1 MGRFLARRIP
11 RALVVLIIISSIVFF
26 TTRLSGDVVGMMLGD
41 RVVPGQEEIIRKQ
54 LGLDRPLIVQFGDF
68 WWDILHGD
76 WGDSI
81 WRHKSALSLVTARLP
96 ATLELAVSSFIITI
110 VLSIPAGIFA
120 AVKRGSKSDQAV
132 MSIAVIGQAWPSFWM
147 GIILILVFSVQFG
160 WFPTHGRGDATAFFG
175 VEWLNFSFH
184 TLDGLK
190 HLALPA
196 IVLAFLPTAIIARI
210 TRSAMLEVLR
220 QDYIR
225 TARAKGL
232 HESAVLLRHAVKN
245 AAIPV
250 VTIVGIQTGFFLA
263 GAVITETVFAWPGLG
278 RETIEAIQKRDFAVV
293 QAAIIVIASIFV
305 LVNLIIDMIYGF
317 LDPRIRYN

>member
-1 MGRFLARRIP
+1 MLGERVQP
-11 RALVVLIIISSIVFF
+11 GQYEVVL
-26 TTRLSGDVVGMMLGD
+26 
-41 RVVPGQEEIIRKQ
+41 KQ
-54 LGLDRPLIVQFGDF
+54 LGLDRPLIVQFGQF
-68 WWDILHGD
+68 WLDILRGD

-81 WRHKSALSLVTARLP
+81 WRHQSALSLVSARLP
-96 ATLELAVSSFIITI
+96 ATVELAAASFLITI
-110 VLSIPAGIFA
+110 VLAIPAGIFA
-120 AVKRGSKSDQAV
+120 AVRRGSKSDQAV
-132 MSIAVIGQAWPSFWM
+132 MSIAVLGQAWPSFWM
-147 GIILILVFSVQFG
+147 GIIMILVFSVQLG
-160 WFPTHGRGDATAFFG
+160 WFPTHGRGDATPFFG
-175 VEWLNFSFH
+175 VELLSFSFH

-190 HLALPA
+190 HLVLPA
-196 IVLAFLPTAIIARI
+196 IVLAFLPMAIIARI

-232 HESAVLLRHAVKN
+232 HETSVLLSHAVKN

-278 RETIEAIQKRDFAVV
+278 REAIEAIQKRDFAVV

-305 LVNLIIDMIYGF
+305 FVNLIVDMIYGF
-317 LDPRIRYN
+317 LDPRIRYS

>member
-1 MGRFLARRIP
+1 
-11 RALVVLIIISSIVFF
+11 
-26 TTRLSGDVVGMMLGD
+26 MMLGE
-41 RVVPGQEEIIRKQ
+41 RVEPGQYEIVRKQ
-54 LGLDRPLIVQFGDF
+54 LGLDRPLIVQFGQF
-68 WWDILHGD
+68 WLDILRGD

-81 WRHKSALSLVTARLP
+81 WRHQSALSLVSARLP
-96 ATLELAVSSFIITI
+96 ATVELAVASFIITM
-110 VLSIPAGIFA
+110 VLAVPAGIFA
-120 AVKRGSKSDQAV
+120 AVRRGSKSDQAV
-132 MSIAVIGQAWPSFWM
+132 MSVAVLGQAWPSFWM
-147 GIILILVFSVQFG
+147 GIIMILVFSVQLG
-160 WFPTHGRGDATAFFG
+160 WFPTHGRGDATPFFG
-175 VEWLNFSFH
+175 VELLSFSFH

-190 HLALPA
+190 HLVLPA
-196 IVLAFLPTAIIARI
+196 IVLAFLPMAIIARI

-232 HESAVLLRHAVKN
+232 HEGSVLLGHAVKN

-278 RETIEAIQKRDFAVV
+278 REAIEAIQKRDFAVV

-305 LVNLIIDMIYGF
+305 FVNLIVDMIYGF
-317 LDPRIRYN
+317 LDPRIRYS

>member
-1 MGRFLARRIP
+1 MGIFLLRRIP
-11 RALVVLIIISSIVFF
+11 RAILVLAVISSVVFF
-26 TTRLSGDVVGMMLGD
+26 TTHLSGDVVGMMLGD
-41 RVVPGQEEIIRKQ
+41 RVEPGQEERIRHE
-54 LGLDRPLIVQFGDF
+54 LGLDRPLIVQFGSF
-68 WWDILHGD
+68 WADILRGD

-81 WRHKSALSLVTARLP
+81 WRNKSARSLVMERLP
-96 ATLELAVSSFIITI
+96 ATFELAMASFILSMT
-110 VLSIPAGIFA
+110 LSIPAGIFA
-120 AVKRGSKSDQAV
+120 AVKRGSKADQAV

-147 GIILILVFSVQFG
+147 GIILILVFSVQLG
-160 WFPTHGRGDATAFFG
+160 WLPTHGRGETTAFFG
-175 VEWLNFSFH
+175 VEALRFSFH
-184 TLDGLK
+184 TIDGLK
-190 HLALPA
+190 HLLLPSV
-196 IVLAFLPTAIIARI
+196 VLAFLPMAIIARI

-232 HESAVLLRHAVKN
+232 PERVVLLRHAVKN

-250 VTIVGIQTGFFLA
+250 VTIVGLQTGFFLA

-293 QAAIIVIASIFV
+293 QAAVIVIASVFV
-305 LVNLIIDMIYGF
+305 VINLAVDMIYGY

>member
-1 MGRFLARRIP
+1 MLGERVQP
-11 RALVVLIIISSIVFF
+11 GQYEVVL
-26 TTRLSGDVVGMMLGD
+26 
-41 RVVPGQEEIIRKQ
+41 KQ
-54 LGLDRPLIVQFGDF
+54 LGLDRPLIVQFGQF
-68 WWDILHGD
+68 WLDILRGD

-81 WRHKSALSLVTARLP
+81 WRHQSALSLVSARLP
-96 ATLELAVSSFIITI
+96 ATVELAVASFIITML
-110 VLSIPAGIFA
+110 LSIPAGIFA
-120 AVKRGSKSDQAV
+120 AVRRGSKADQAV
-132 MSIAVIGQAWPSFWM
+132 MSIAVLGQAWPSFWM
-147 GIILILVFSVQFG
+147 GIIMILVFSVQLG
-160 WFPTHGRGDATAFFG
+160 WLPTHGRGDATPFFG
-175 VEWLNFSFH
+175 VELLSFSFH

-190 HLALPA
+190 HLVLPA
-196 IVLAFLPTAIIARI
+196 IVLAFLPMAIIARI

-232 HESAVLLRHAVKN
+232 HENSVLLGHAVKN

-278 RETIEAIQKRDFAVV
+278 REAIEAIQKRDFAVV

-305 LVNLIIDMIYGF
+305 FVNLIVDMIYGF
-317 LDPRIRYN
+317 LDPRIRYS